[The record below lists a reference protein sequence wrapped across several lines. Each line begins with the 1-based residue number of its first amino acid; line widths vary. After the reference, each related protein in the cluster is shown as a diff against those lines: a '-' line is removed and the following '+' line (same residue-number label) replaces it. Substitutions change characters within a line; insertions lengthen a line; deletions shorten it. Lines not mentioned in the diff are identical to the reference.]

1 MPHTPDPDPIMVQTW
16 FAAGQSPASPS
27 AHAHFGVAV
36 AQLLG
41 SETQTCSGPPAG
53 QYVQSMV
60 SPVQLAQSVVQV
72 RLALH

>member
-1 MPHTPDPDPIMVQTW
+1 VPHTPDPDPIMVQTW

-27 AHAHFGVAV
+27 AHGHFGVAV
-36 AQLLG
+36 AQAPG
-41 SETQTCSGPPAG
+41 SKMQTCSGTPPG

-60 SPVQLAQSVVQV
+60 SPVQLEQSAMQL